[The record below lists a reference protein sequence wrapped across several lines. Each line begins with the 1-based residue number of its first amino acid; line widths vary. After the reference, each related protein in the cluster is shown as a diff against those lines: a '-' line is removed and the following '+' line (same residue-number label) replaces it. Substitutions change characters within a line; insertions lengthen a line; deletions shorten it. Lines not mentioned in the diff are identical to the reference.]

1 MEDKRPQVTAD
12 GKCANCGSDSLTL
25 AIDQT
30 IYTPYRMYDGT
41 WMDGGESVEAMDNDD
56 PQGNV
61 RFFCADCGTYHQ
73 VPEELV

>member
-12 GKCANCGSDSLTL
+12 GECANCGSDSMTL

-30 IYTPYRMYDGT
+30 RYVRYTMDDGQ
-41 WMDGGESVEAMDNDD
+41 WRDDGESVEAMDNGD

-73 VPEELV
+73 VPEEFV